1 MIVTIIALSCGNH
14 SPTID
19 CAEEEMENVAM
30 IITPECTAL
39 LFGPGPLS
47 HFYSGQLLAFSLHG
61 NYQLTIVSY
70 EIAKLFSLAIA
81 AILAIIWKPF
91 FWRIW
96 DAI

>member
-1 MIVTIIALSCGNH
+1 MKTLQRSLKHRSLRYRLQFQLDDRNDHRVITRKPLS
-14 SPTID
+14 TD

-61 NYQLTIVSY
+61 NYQS
-70 EIAKLFSLAIA
+70 
-81 AILAIIWKPF
+81 
-91 FWRIW
+91 
-96 DAI
+96 